1 MRILLV
7 ALLCVVACRVLV
19 GWLVGWLVGLQVLPL
34 LLSLL
39 LLLRR
44 HPLPVLLLLLARCH
58 HSSGECLSPVTTP
71 FLQPPL
77 SLSVLSLRAS
87 VVSAGVT

>member
-7 ALLCVVACRVLV
+7 ALLCVVGCRV
-19 GWLVGWLVGLQVLPL
+19 LVGWLVGLQVLPL